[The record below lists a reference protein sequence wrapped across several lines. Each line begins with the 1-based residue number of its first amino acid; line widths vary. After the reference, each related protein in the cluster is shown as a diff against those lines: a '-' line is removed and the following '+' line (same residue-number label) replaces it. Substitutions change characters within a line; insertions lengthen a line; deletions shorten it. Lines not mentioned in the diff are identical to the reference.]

1 MGIAWVLIVMLLLAA
16 VSVVGILQPQDY
28 DE

>member
-16 VSVVGILQPQDY
+16 VTVVGILQPKDH

>member
-1 MGIAWVLIVMLLLAA
+1 MGIAWVVVVTLLLAS
-16 VSVVGILQPQDY
+16 VTVVGVLQPKDR

>member
-1 MGIAWVLIVMLLLAA
+1 MGVAWVILVMFLLAS
-16 VSVVGILQPQDY
+16 VTVVGILQPKDH

>member
-1 MGIAWVLIVMLLLAA
+1 MGIAWVVVVTLVLAA
-16 VSVVGILQPQDY
+16 VTVVGILQPKDH

>member
-1 MGIAWVLIVMLLLAA
+1 MGTAWVVIVMLLLAA
-16 VSVVGILQPQDY
+16 VTVAGILQPKDH

>member
-1 MGIAWVLIVMLLLAA
+1 MGIAWVVVVTLVLAS
-16 VSVVGILQPQDY
+16 VTVVGILQPKDY

>member
-1 MGIAWVLIVMLLLAA
+1 MGIAWVVIVMLLLAS
-16 VSVVGILQPQDY
+16 VTVVGILQPKDH